1 MNPKSLTFLLSLTFL
16 FVFSG
21 FVFGQEPEVK
31 REYWG
36 NGKLKE
42 EKHYENGKHR
52 KTTFWRESGEK
63 WGEEYYEN
71 DKPVRS
77 TLFWEESG
85 KIKEEGYY
93 GYDKFRKK
101 LSGTAFY
108 KSGHIKRATD
118 WKDGNKV
125 RETMFYE
132 SGIKKSVKHYKNGL
146 ENGLRTEWDEEGRKT
161 FQGNY
166 VDGNEE

>member
-1 MNPKSLTFLLSLTFL
+1 MKTKQLTFLLALTFL
-16 FVFSG
+16 FLFSG
-21 FVFGQEPEVK
+21 SVYGQEEVK
-31 REYWG
+31 KKFYDSGE
-36 NGKLKE
+36 LE
-42 EKHYENGKHR
+42 EEIYYENGVHT
-52 KTTFWRESGEK
+52 KTTFWRKSGKK

-71 DKPVRS
+71 DNPVRS
-77 TLFWEESG
+77 TVFWEESG

-108 KSGHIKRATD
+108 KSGKKERVTD
-118 WKDGNKV
+118 WKDGKTV

-146 ENGLRTEWDEEGRKT
+146 ENGLRTEWDEEGRKILR
-161 FQGNY
+161 
-166 VDGNEE
+166 